1 MQHPMI
7 YSSSV
12 AARARAMCPRFVL
25 PRRDADRARRLAT
38 PSGRWLLVGAFA
50 LFVLARLLGSS
61 ALVAA
66 DAPPPNVVLIM
77 TDNHGAWTLG
87 CYGNRDIRTP
97 HLDRLA
103 QEGTRFSHAFSSNP
117 VCSPTRATFLTGL
130 LPSQHG
136 VHCFLTGG
144 RLQVGPGA
152 RNTLAEFTSLPE
164 ILQREGYACGL
175 VGKWHLGDNLHP
187 QESFDAHWITMPHGG
202 TSTFYNARVIEAGAI
217 RTEPQYL
224 TDFWTDQAVDFIDRQ
239 SGEDRPFFLFLSY
252 NGPYALSRLLLRQGQ
267 NRHAADYA
275 QQELPSFPREPSH
288 PWQYSNRDYASNP
301 TSIRRVATEISGID
315 DGVGRVMESLRDQGI
330 ADDTLVIFVADQ
342 GWEGGHGGF
351 FGMGD
356 HTRPVTAR
364 DRMMQIPMIW
374 RQPTRIAPGKV
385 ADQLV
390 TNYDF
395 LPSVLGHLGLTSER
409 SGEPP
414 LPGKDFS
421 PLLRHQPAEQAAPG
435 LAQQAELSRPRE
447 EDGAD
452 AVFYEFEGL
461 RCIRTK
467 RWKYIHRHPDG
478 PHELYDLR
486 ADPEEFTNLV
496 EASEHAE
503 RRAELQR
510 RLEGFYQRYAEPRY
524 DLWNGGGSQTKMFV
538 GIDEETAQ
546 RAST

>member
-1 MQHPMI
+1 MI

-301 TSIRRVATEISGID
+301 TSMLKLRYKEPEGSTSTLIEFPAVDAGAEFAAASDDFQFAAAVAG
-315 DGVGRVMESLRDQGI
+315 
-330 ADDTLVIFVADQ
+330 
-342 GWEGGHGGF
+342 
-351 FGMGD
+351 FGMALRRSPYGGD
-356 HTRPVTAR
+356 WSLGAVAETAAATVDGEAAPR
-364 DRMMQIPMIW
+364 
-374 RQPTRIAPGKV
+374 RQEFL
-385 ADQLV
+385 QLV
-390 TNYDF
+390 
-395 LPSVLGHLGLTSER
+395 R
-409 SGEPP
+409 
-414 LPGKDFS
+414 
-421 PLLRHQPAEQAAPG
+421 RA
-435 LAQQAELSRPRE
+435 AELSATP
-447 EDGAD
+447 
-452 AVFYEFEGL
+452 L
-461 RCIRTK
+461 
-467 RWKYIHRHPDG
+467 P
-478 PHELYDLR
+478 
-486 ADPEEFTNLV
+486 
-496 EASEHAE
+496 
-503 RRAELQR
+503 
-510 RLEGFYQRYAEPRY
+510 
-524 DLWNGGGSQTKMFV
+524 
-538 GIDEETAQ
+538 
-546 RAST
+546 